1 MVWQSIL
8 TGRRLRLA
16 FLLSLAFNFFFI
28 AVGAS
33 IYFEGPRTFPPPV
46 AMIGERMAGS
56 LSDEG
61 AALFLEIFDQHKPE
75 IMAHQDTMMQAQ
87 RQVRAIT
94 SADEL
99 DLAALQVARGEMQQ
113 SFGAMMESLNTFMM
127 EALPQLSAEDRRRLA
142 QTLPR

>member
-16 FLLSLAFNFFFI
+16 FLLSLAANFFFI

-33 IYFEGPRTFPPPV
+33 IYFEGPRAFPPPV

-61 AALFLEIFDQHKPE
+61 AERFLEVFAQHKPE
-75 IMAHQDTMMQAQ
+75 IMAHRKVMIEAQ
-87 RQVRAIT
+87 RRVRALA
-94 SADEL
+94 SADDL
-99 DLAALQVARGEMQQ
+99 DMAALRVARNEMQQ
-113 SFGAMMESLNTFMM
+113 SFLALMGSVDMFMSD
-127 EALPQLSAEDRRRLA
+127 ALPQLSVEDRRRLA
-142 QTLPR
+142 QHIPE

>member
-16 FLLSLAFNFFFI
+16 FLLSLAANFFFI

-33 IYFEGPRTFPPPV
+33 IYFESPRTFPPPV

-61 AALFLEIFDQHKPE
+61 AELFLGIFDQHKPE
-75 IMAHQDTMMQAQ
+75 IMARQEKMMQAQ

-94 SADEL
+94 SAEEL

-113 SFGAMMESLNTFMM
+113 SFGALMEGLNTFMM
-127 EALPQLSAEDRRRLA
+127 EALPELSVEDRRRLA